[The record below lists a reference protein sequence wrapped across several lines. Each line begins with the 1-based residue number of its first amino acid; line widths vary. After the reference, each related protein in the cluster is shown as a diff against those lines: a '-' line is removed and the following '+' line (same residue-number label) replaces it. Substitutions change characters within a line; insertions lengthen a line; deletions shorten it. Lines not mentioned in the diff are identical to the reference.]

1 MNSNEI
7 NKIVKELKIEPFL
20 GVYAAD
26 ELIDIDVYKRGVL
39 ICNTNPSNQIGEH
52 WIALCLSKSTIIYY
66 DSLNTNFYKSN
77 FIKFFLEKH
86 NKNLLRNNFQI
97 QTLTSERCG
106 IHSIVFCQMLS
117 QKSDKRT
124 FLQFLKSFASLKLPE
139 RESLSLQY
147 FLSLCNG

>member
-26 ELIDIDVYKRGVL
+26 ELIEIEVYKRGVL

-52 WIALCLSKSTIIYY
+52 WIALCLSKSIIIYY

-77 FIKFFLEKH
+77 FIQLFLEKH
-86 NKNLLRNNFQI
+86 NKNFLRNNFQI

-106 IHSIVFCQMLS
+106 IHSIVFCQVLS

-124 FLQFLKSFASLKLPE
+124 FLHFLKSFASLKLPK

>member
-7 NKIVKELKIEPFL
+7 NKIVKELKIDPFL

-26 ELIDIDVYKRGVL
+26 ELIDIVYKRGVL

-52 WIALCLSKSTIIYY
+52 WIAICLTKSTIIYY

-77 FIKFFLEKH
+77 FFQFFLEKH
-86 NKNLLRNNFQI
+86 NKSFLRNNLQI

-106 IHSIVFCQMLS
+106 IHSIVFCQLLS
-117 QKSDKRT
+117 EKSNKRT

>member
-7 NKIVKELKIEPFL
+7 NKLIKELKIEPFL

-26 ELIDIDVYKRGVL
+26 ELIDIDVYKKGVL

-66 DSLNTNFYKSN
+66 DSLNTNFYKSDFIQN
-77 FIKFFLEKH
+77 FLKKH
-86 NKNLLRNNFQI
+86 NKIFLRNNFQI
-97 QTLTSERCG
+97 QAFTSERCG
-106 IHSIVFCQMLS
+106 IHSIVGCYVLS
-117 QKSDKRT
+117 RKNNKRT
-124 FLQFLKSFASLKLPE
+124 FQQFLKSFTSLKLPE

>member
-26 ELIDIDVYKRGVL
+26 ELIDIDIYKRGVL

-52 WIALCLSKSTIIYY
+52 WVALCLSKSAIIYY

-77 FIKFFLEKH
+77 FIQLFLKKH
-86 NKNLLRNNFQI
+86 SKNFLRNNFQI
-97 QTLTSERCG
+97 QTLVLEYKTAKDT
-106 IHSIVFCQMLS
+106 ITHP
-117 QKSDKRT
+117 KSC
-124 FLQFLKSFASLKLPE
+124 S
-139 RESLSLQY
+139 
-147 FLSLCNG
+147 